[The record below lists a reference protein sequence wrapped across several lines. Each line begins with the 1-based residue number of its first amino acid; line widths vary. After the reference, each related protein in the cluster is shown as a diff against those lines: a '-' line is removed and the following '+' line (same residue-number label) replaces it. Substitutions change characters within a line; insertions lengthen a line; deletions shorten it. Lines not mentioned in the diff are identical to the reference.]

1 MGCFPD
7 GMRST
12 SDAWSPKTGEVFQ
25 IGPVP
30 DQAHRGLKTRWCSG
44 LDHDFLF
51 FLSLLL
57 SAHVERVSV
66 FSMRDFLHF
75 VKNL

>member
-12 SDAWSPKTGEVFQ
+12 SDAWSPKTGEVFL

-44 LDHDFLF
+44 LDQDFFIFLVSVIIGTRRESKCLQYEG
-51 FLSLLL
+51 LSL
-57 SAHVERVSV
+57 
-66 FSMRDFLHF
+66 FC
-75 VKNL
+75 